1 MIIKKIIIENFRQFY
16 GIHTIEFS
24 TDKEKNVTLIMG
36 DNGTGKTTIGQ
47 AFTWCLYSEVK
58 QLKKPDNLLSS
69 KLQKEMYDGWNRDLA
84 VTVVLIHNNKTYEI
98 KRKKTYHKENGII
111 KDALPQLTISIDGDI
126 SYKTS
131 DKQEN
136 LINEIL
142 PKELSEYFFLSGEKI
157 DSMSTEIQSG
167 KSKDFE
173 NAVNT
178 LLNLDYY
185 KDAIKHLKSISND
198 YDTLSIDNSSEYEK
212 KLNEN
217 INTLLFKK
225 EDKDNLVK
233 TKNDSI
239 AYNTEQEIDIKSKL
253 RTMHSSKEYQ
263 EQKDYEEKKLT
274 NLNTG
279 VEEERNRAV
288 AYFINKAPYFF
299 AKDAMSSSLETLRN
313 ASSIK
318 TDDIPEKLHAD
329 LIDWIEKGHKCIC
342 GRAFENDDD
351 VYKVLEEWRK
361 IVPPESLG
369 NIITSMKSKII
380 DKCSRGD
387 DLFSDI
393 ELKTKIINEKNSDI
407 EESEEKVTSL
417 EDKIRDSDDTSEL
430 QSRLEKYQQED
441 KDFYTEKD
449 ELVQEIANIN
459 LELAK
464 AQREKNELMLKSSEG
479 KKIIRCKEITNNL
492 LSYFE
497 DELSKDEEDKR
508 NKLIAAVNDAFK
520 NIYGNVFPIS
530 IDETYHV
537 SAKTE
542 NGLSPGQGMSIVF
555 SFLSGLLKIIKEN
568 DEANQDSL
576 ESYPLV
582 LDAPFSV
589 FDKKR
594 IKAICEILPRV
605 SEQVIILIKDTDGDI
620 AKEEMNNKI
629 GVSYKLLTVNNSEEE
644 TNIEKE

>member
-233 TKNDSI
+233 TDR
-239 AYNTEQEIDIKSKL
+239 KS
-253 RTMHSSKEYQ
+253 
-263 EQKDYEEKKLT
+263 
-274 NLNTG
+274 
-279 VEEERNRAV
+279 VV
-288 AYFINKAPYFF
+288 
-299 AKDAMSSSLETLRN
+299 
-313 ASSIK
+313 
-318 TDDIPEKLHAD
+318 
-329 LIDWIEKGHKCIC
+329 
-342 GRAFENDDD
+342 
-351 VYKVLEEWRK
+351 
-361 IVPPESLG
+361 
-369 NIITSMKSKII
+369 
-380 DKCSRGD
+380 
-387 DLFSDI
+387 
-393 ELKTKIINEKNSDI
+393 
-407 EESEEKVTSL
+407 
-417 EDKIRDSDDTSEL
+417 
-430 QSRLEKYQQED
+430 
-441 KDFYTEKD
+441 
-449 ELVQEIANIN
+449 
-459 LELAK
+459 
-464 AQREKNELMLKSSEG
+464 
-479 KKIIRCKEITNNL
+479 
-492 LSYFE
+492 
-497 DELSKDEEDKR
+497 
-508 NKLIAAVNDAFK
+508 
-520 NIYGNVFPIS
+520 
-530 IDETYHV
+530 
-537 SAKTE
+537 
-542 NGLSPGQGMSIVF
+542 
-555 SFLSGLLKIIKEN
+555 
-568 DEANQDSL
+568 
-576 ESYPLV
+576 
-582 LDAPFSV
+582 
-589 FDKKR
+589 
-594 IKAICEILPRV
+594 
-605 SEQVIILIKDTDGDI
+605 
-620 AKEEMNNKI
+620 
-629 GVSYKLLTVNNSEEE
+629 
-644 TNIEKE
+644 